1 MIGWCLWD
9 QFGMYS
15 RTAGRAACLS
25 IAAAMLG
32 ASVAL
37 AADLNVRLSDDIV
50 PAPFGYESLTVKYVV
65 AEETPI
71 YFSPYVYPGT
81 VNNEKLKIGQAV
93 DALAKV
99 KDYDWIL
106 IGKNGVGI
114 GYIPIS
120 RLTPAKR

>member
-1 MIGWCLWD
+1 MIGKRWWVERAS
-9 QFGMYS
+9 FG
-15 RTAGRAACLS
+15 
-25 IAAAMLG
+25 IAAAVLG
-32 ASVAL
+32 AGIAF

-50 PAPFGYESLTVKYVV
+50 PAPFGYESLTAKYVV

-71 YFSPYVYPGT
+71 YVSPYIYPGT
-81 VNNEKLKIGQAV
+81 VNNDKLKVGQAV

-106 IGKNGVGI
+106 VGKNGVGI

-120 RLTPAKR
+120 RLAPAKR